1 MWYANSGKGFMDQI
15 ESLMGIASISFQ
27 HCHYDHSRFAR
38 YTTFGIVLLVIY
50 TDDILLT
57 GSDTTALR

>member
-1 MWYANSGKGFMDQI
+1 MDQI
-15 ESLMGIASISFQ
+15 ESFMVIASISFQ
-27 HCHYDHSRFAR
+27 HCHYDHSIFVR

-50 TDDILLT
+50 IDAILLT